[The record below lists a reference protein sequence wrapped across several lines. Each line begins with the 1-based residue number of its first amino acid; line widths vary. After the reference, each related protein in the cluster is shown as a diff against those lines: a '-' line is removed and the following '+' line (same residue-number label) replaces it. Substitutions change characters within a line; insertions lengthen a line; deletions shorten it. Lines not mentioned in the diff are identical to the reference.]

1 MVLFYFGTTKMV
13 NTFFV
18 RISSDCNLNCE
29 YCYVF
34 NHIDKTSRYLP
45 NLMSFDTINLLIERL
60 KDYQYK
66 YNLDELLIVFHGGE
80 PLLMGPKRFTEVL
93 KLISS
98 GLSDIVKL
106 GFSVQTNGSLLTKQY
121 TTLFKKFDVGVSVSI
136 DGPQKYHDIYRV
148 DKKGIGSWER
158 VIKGIKEIQKYP
170 ELFSG
175 TISVINPQVPPRK
188 LFEFLQENNILV
200 TDFLLPDG
208 NYDRIPKHKDSEVN
222 IYIDWLVEAFDV
234 WFAEYQNIT
243 VRVFENVLESVSGL
257 DVSSDVFGGGELS
270 YLTIETDG
278 SYHTSDIL
286 KTTYEGASKTNLH
299 LSSSSIED
307 VINSSSFIEYNF
319 LLEEKNL
326 PEQCQTCEE
335 MKYCKGGCLPHR
347 YSLNNGFDNPSIY
360 CDEMKSLIQHARIR
374 LIEVLG
380 QNQHN

>member
-1 MVLFYFGTTKMV
+1 MKMI

-34 NHIDKTSRYLP
+34 NHVDKISHYLP

-60 KDYQYK
+60 KEYQSK
-66 YNLDELLIVFHGGE
+66 YNLDEMLLVFHGGE
-80 PLLMGPKRFTEVL
+80 PLLMGHNRFSEVL

-98 GLSDIVKL
+98 ELSDIVKL

-121 TTLFKKFDVGVSVSI
+121 ATLFKEFNVSVSVSI
-136 DGPQKYHDIYRV
+136 DGPKKYHDIYRI

-188 LFEFLQENNILV
+188 LFEFFQESEILI
-200 TDFLLPDG
+200 TDLLLPDA
-208 NYDRIPKHKDSEVN
+208 NYDRIPKHKDSEVD

-257 DVSSDVFGGGELS
+257 DISSDVFGGGELS

-307 VINSSSFIEYNF
+307 VMNSSSFIEYNF

-326 PEQCQTCEE
+326 PEQCRTCDEI
-335 MKYCKGGCLPHR
+335 KHCKGGCLPHR
-347 YSLNNGFDNPSIY
+347 FSSDNKFDNPSIY
-360 CDEMKSLIQHARIR
+360 CNEMKLLIRHARVR
-374 LIEVLG
+374 LIEALE
-380 QNQHN
+380 